1 MAEGSD
7 APFSGEPRSLYFVL
21 AVGDTTLAFDT
32 RNISDGALRAF
43 GVLLA
48 LFQAKD
54 RPPHDLISLVG
65 IEEPE
70 ASVHPAAAGVL
81 WDAMNEASHF
91 TQVLATTHSVEL
103 LDRKDVGPESLLVVE
118 MVDGETR
125 IGPVDQVG
133 QSIIRNRLATPG
145 ELLRQNQLIVEQ
157 PVAGADS
164 PGAATLTRRSGRQ

>member
-1 MAEGSD
+1 MACTLQKEVMRHSPANRD
-7 APFSGEPRSLYFVL
+7 RFTSSSPSANH
-21 AVGDTTLAFDT
+21 VGLRHA
-32 RNISDGALRAF
+32 NISDGTLRAF

-54 RPPHDLISLVG
+54 RPPHDPISLVG

-133 QSIIRNRLATPG
+133 QSIIRDRLATPG

-164 PGAATLTRRSGRQ
+164 APALQP